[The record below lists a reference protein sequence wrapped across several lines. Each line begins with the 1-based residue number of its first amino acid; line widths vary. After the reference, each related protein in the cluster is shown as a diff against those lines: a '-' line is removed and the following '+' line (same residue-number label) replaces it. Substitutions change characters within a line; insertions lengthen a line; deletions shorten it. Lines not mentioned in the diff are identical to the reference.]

1 MPIILKCPIY
11 LSAPTNWRIFT
22 ILVRAPFPTFEKKT
36 MNHYSKTLLLLTTLF
51 LSSHLYA
58 EKKNNFDWLAGTWKI
73 TTPNG
78 TIVEQWKTL
87 NDSTLAGKSYFVKSS
102 GDTIPQE
109 TIELRLRKGQWSYVP
124 TVNGQNN
131 NQPTT
136 FSLVFISKEEFIC
149 TNPAHDFPQRIAYRR
164 LKNQLYASIEGPRK
178 GKYIKQNFDYQL
190 E

>member
-1 MPIILKCPIY
+1 
-11 LSAPTNWRIFT
+11 
-22 ILVRAPFPTFEKKT
+22 
-36 MNHYSKTLLLLTTLF
+36 MNHFFKTLLLLTTLL

-58 EKKNNFDWLAGTWKI
+58 QKKNNFDWLAGTWKI

-87 NDSTLAGKSYFVKSS
+87 NDSTLSGKSCFVKTA

-109 TIELRLRKGQWSYVP
+109 TIELKLRKGQWTYVP

-131 NQPTT
+131 NQPTI
-136 FSLVFISKEEFIC
+136 FSLTFIGREEFIS
-149 TNPAHDFPQRIAYRR
+149 TNPTHDFPQRIAYRR
-164 LKNQLYASIEGPRK
+164 VKNQLYASIEGPRK

>member
-1 MPIILKCPIY
+1 MQW
-11 LSAPTNWRIFT
+11 LSGA
-22 ILVRAPFPTFEKKT
+22 
-36 MNHYSKTLLLLTTLF
+36 
-51 LSSHLYA
+51 
-58 EKKNNFDWLAGTWKI
+58 WKI
-73 TTPNG
+73 ATPNG
-78 TIVEQWKTL
+78 SVVEQWKSI
-87 NDSTLAGKSYFVKSS
+87 NDSTIAGKSYFVKSS

-136 FSLVFISKEEFIC
+136 FSLVFIGKEEFIC

-164 LKNQLYASIEGPRK
+164 VKNQLFASIEGTRK
-178 GKYIKQNFDYQL
+178 GKYTKQNFDFQL